1 MYPRLLHSF
10 PSIFFF
16 LRNETLITL
25 SQYLISAMTFA
36 SMQISV
42 QVALSHPLNNLQRV
56 FMTNLEILE
65 TTGLFGIKYKIP
77 FVFTLYS
84 QRLHRSKRSS
94 C

>member
-1 MYPRLLHSF
+1 
-10 PSIFFF
+10 
-16 LRNETLITL
+16 
-25 SQYLISAMTFA
+25 MTFA

-77 FVFTLYS
+77 FVLPCILNGYTEVKGALAKKALMIWSGFES
-84 QRLHRSKRSS
+84 NPRLQERRKENLERSLTI
-94 C
+94 